1 MKGQFL
7 SMVWTC
13 ALAFG
18 LGAQTWPFQ
27 VAGTPVNPSM
37 PLEKTGDA
45 WTVDLFVAE
54 NQNEFF
60 VRSYHVNMNFPADS
74 ARMRYAVAG
83 FDTLVSGDTLRH
95 FQGKQPLPFTL
106 DSVEITLRHVQTFGS
121 NDTLIVDVVVLDDG
135 GFPTLQVLHADTLV
149 VSQSLSSG
157 GFSPFYFLKQK
168 NIPAET
174 AIGIRVRFWGNP
186 QGDTLQLLAGA
197 NANGACL
204 PGLSKPVKS
213 RFSPQAFAYYAGF
226 ELLVP
231 NNGGGEFYS
240 DCNQNNLFDSLVDGA
255 SPVQTWNMRLFVQGP
270 SLQQEEPSSDV
281 LSLFPNP
288 GKGEFAWLVAD
299 QAPVTFTDAHGR
311 TAGFVHSTAP
321 GHYQLPDTLPPGV
334 YFIRAGK
341 QVRTYIL
348 LP

>member
-1 MKGQFL
+1 MKGFFL
-7 SMVWTC
+7 SMVWSWT
-13 ALAFG
+13 LTLG
-18 LGAQTWPFQ
+18 LGAQTWPFPAHGRVTSQ
-27 VAGTPVNPSM
+27 TLPT
-37 PLEKTGDA
+37 EKTGDA
-45 WTVDLFVAE
+45 WAVDVFAAE

-60 VRSYHVNMNFPADS
+60 VRAYEVNMAFPADS

-83 FDTLVSGDTLRH
+83 FDTLVSADTLRH

-106 DSVEITLRHVQTFGS
+106 DSVEITLRHVHTSAS
-121 NDTLIVDVVVLDDG
+121 NDTLIVDVLALDDG

-197 NANGACL
+197 NADGACL
-204 PGLSKPVKS
+204 PSLPKPVKS
-213 RFSPQAFAYYAGF
+213 RFFPQAFAYYTGF

-270 SLQQEEPSSDV
+270 SLQQQA
-281 LSLFPNP
+281 LSEDASLLFPNP
-288 GKGEFAWLVAD
+288 GHGEFVWNLTDHV
-299 QAPVTFTDAHGR
+299 PVTFTDVHGR
-311 TAGFVHSTAP
+311 ITGFATPTAP
-321 GHYQLPDTLPPGV
+321 GRYLLPDHLPPGV
-334 YFIRAGK
+334 YFIRAGT

-348 LP
+348 WP